1 MVRELDSE
9 TRWNASDRDAGVIV
23 VGLARDIPNT
33 ACVATV
39 SRVQQQSCD
48 CLLRHSLMF
57 VVPPVFVTCV

>member
-39 SRVQQQSCD
+39 SRVSPGRFFC
-48 CLLRHSLMF
+48 H
-57 VVPPVFVTCV
+57 VFGER